1 MRHGTTASSTLIEAL
16 GHAVVVTH
24 LSPASSSA
32 RTHEASALV
41 AAVLADGRPALVL
54 GDMNTLSP
62 ADPISEATM
71 TALQST
77 PRLRQSF
84 ADDLSA
90 PDFAP
95 MQMILSSL
103 IDLGDPSDWSVPS
116 SLKVDMMHAA
126 KMRLDFALA
135 TSSFMG
141 LSDDHARLQAH
152 AVHDTTTMNLSDHL
166 PLVVQRVESDDTTL
180 EL

>member
-1 MRHGTTASSTLIEAL
+1 MRQKF
-16 GHAVVVTH
+16 
-24 LSPASSSA
+24 
-32 RTHEASALV
+32 LV
-41 AAVLADGRPALVL
+41 
-54 GDMNTLSP
+54 
-62 ADPISEATM
+62 
-71 TALQST
+71 
-77 PRLRQSF
+77 
-84 ADDLSA
+84 DDLSA

-166 PLVVQRVESDDTTL
+166 PLVVQRVESDDATL